1 MMKTFRKSFEEYKL
15 SVSGSSSLPEE
26 AFMHWVKNYINKNSQ
41 FNPLNF
47 LQGKVYSFAYNDK
60 LEQGKKFINKRPVI
74 FFTGYDNYEKK
85 NLFNGLDLVLISPIF
100 RLAFFERVQSVF
112 QDQIERN
119 LKKEE
124 MGEGRDQAPLR
135 TEYQIMETLLKGI
148 SYKHAYR
155 SWDLKKVKDVMEIPF
170 EDWTR
175 IIYLDTRS
183 IEGTQ
188 FNEIYNKNSQV

>member
-1 MMKTFRKSFEEYKL
+1 MITPFKQKFEDYKL
-15 SVSGSSSLPEE
+15 SVSGLSSLPEE
-26 AFMHWVKNYINKNSQ
+26 SFMFWFKKFVNKNSQ

-47 LQGKVYSFAYNDK
+47 LQGKVYSFEYNDK
-60 LEQGKKFINKRPVI
+60 LEKGKKFINRRPVV
-74 FFTGYDNYEKK
+74 FFTGYDNYENK
-85 NLFNGLDLVLISPIF
+85 NLFSGLDLVLIPPIF

-124 MGEGRDQAPLR
+124 IGDGRDQLPLK
-135 TEYQIMETLLKGI
+135 TEYQIMENILRGI
-148 SYKHAYR
+148 PYKHAYR
-155 SWDLKKVKDVMEIPF
+155 SWDLKKVRDVMEIPF

-175 IIYLDTRS
+175 IVYLDTRS

-188 FNEIYNKNSQV
+188 LIEIYNKNSQV

>member
-1 MMKTFRKSFEEYKL
+1 MIEPFRKKFNDYKL
-15 SVSGSSSLPEE
+15 SVSGLSSLPEE
-26 AFMHWVKNYINKNSQ
+26 SFMHWVKNYVNKDSQ

-47 LQGKVYSFAYNDK
+47 LQGKVYSFQYNDK

-85 NLFNGLDLVLISPIF
+85 NLFHGLDLVLISPIF

-112 QDQIERN
+112 QDQIEKNIKSLER
-119 LKKEE
+119 
-124 MGEGRDQAPLR
+124 GEGRDQIPLK
-135 TEYQIMETLLKGI
+135 TDYQIMDIILKGI
-148 SYKHAYR
+148 PYKHAYR
-155 SWDLKKVKDVMEIPF
+155 SWDLKKVRDVVEIPF

-188 FNEIYNKNSQV
+188 LNEIYSKNSQV

>member
-155 SWDLKKVKDVMEIPF
+155 TWDLKKVKDVMEIPF

-188 FNEIYNKNSQV
+188 LNEIYNKNSQV